1 MSPSSVHAGSG
12 LRAFR
17 TTVPRSDL
25 GRTGAAVA
33 PEENDRGRGTFP
45 SISRYRVCPS
55 SSKVSL
61 KSHVA
66 LVPFIRDGG
75 FVLSVGRSSMP
86 GERVTRTFSKATGR
100 IAMICYICGPCG
112 GNVPL
117 TEVAELVDAHVSGAC
132 NRKVV
137 RVRVPPSVLRGGPPR
152 TASFTSC
159 LCGPQGSG
167 RSIAL

>member
-1 MSPSSVHAGSG
+1 MLSVARCS
-12 LRAFR
+12 
-17 TTVPRSDL
+17 RSDP
-25 GRTGAAVA
+25 GGTGAVVG
-33 PEENDRGRGTFP
+33 PEENDRGLGTFR
-45 SISRYRVCPS
+45 SSSRYRVCPS
-55 SSKVSL
+55 SSKVGL

-66 LVPFIRDGG
+66 LVPFIRGGG
-75 FVLSVGRSSMP
+75 FVRSLGRCSVL
-86 GERVTRTFSKATGR
+86 GERIARTFSKATGR
-100 IAMICYICGPCG
+100 IAMICYICGPCR

-159 LCGPQGSG
+159 LWGPQGSG